1 MISRISKAL
10 KGKIGGC
17 IIGYVFNP
25 SFNELNDPY
34 CSAKKMLRKSHG
46 MRQIVMKE
54 LSVLLILIISLA
66 SSGITEDD
74 VTCEGVVYLHCFR
87 SSRGLSSNLDSSEAT
102 PPQRILSMRLTLD
115 RPIDVSVSPQSK
127 GISGVI
133 RHREKG
139 FFVSLTG
146 RFGTSSHGFE
156 GEVVLDE
163 IFDPIL
169 EGFSG
174 AVNPFRCVISTSK
187 DITPFLRAQAKAD
200 AELNEE
206 NRRTR
211 RR

>member
-1 MISRISKAL
+1 
-10 KGKIGGC
+10 
-17 IIGYVFNP
+17 
-25 SFNELNDPY
+25 
-34 CSAKKMLRKSHG
+34 
-46 MRQIVMKE
+46 MRQIVMKK

-66 SSGITEDD
+66 SSGIAEDD
-74 VTCEGVVYLHCFR
+74 VTSEGVVYLHCFR

-102 PPQRILSMRLTLD
+102 QRILSIRLTLD

-127 GISGVI
+127 GISGVV

-146 RFGTSSHGFE
+146 RFGTSSHVFE

-200 AELNEE
+200 AEPMKKIAEQDGADQPAPAPELKLEVKE
-206 NRRTR
+206 KHKAESKRRSQ
-211 RR
+211 